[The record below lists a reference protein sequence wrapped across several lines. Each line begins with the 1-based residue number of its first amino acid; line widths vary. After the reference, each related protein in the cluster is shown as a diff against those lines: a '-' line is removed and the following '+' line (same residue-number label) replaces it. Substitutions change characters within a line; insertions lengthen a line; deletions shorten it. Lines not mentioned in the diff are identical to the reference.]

1 MNVLA
6 ISNIESY
13 MSWKVQ
19 KIRRLDF
26 RKGNFSYREARLNDS
41 ISVDCDATHIIAHK
55 CQSRTVD
62 ALMGLAT
69 PAVLCT
75 QVGISIRKDGRAK
88 FCL

>member
-19 KIRRLDF
+19 KIRRLDV
-26 RKGNFSYREARLNDS
+26 RKGNLSYREARLNDS
-41 ISVDCDATHIIAHK
+41 ISVDSDATHIIAHK
-55 CQSRTVD
+55 CQSRAVD
-62 ALMGLAT
+62 SLVGLAA